1 MPLQGVGLILAAGGL
16 FSKQIFEPQD
26 LCLPYIYDE
35 ELEGGGHIRVVFISP
50 GLAGRLGLCAE
61 DLLQERVSE

>member
-1 MPLQGVGLILAAGGL
+1 MAAGGL

-35 ELEGGGHIRVVFISP
+35 GLEGGGHIRVVLF
-50 GLAGRLGLCAE
+50 LW
-61 DLLQERVSE
+61 V